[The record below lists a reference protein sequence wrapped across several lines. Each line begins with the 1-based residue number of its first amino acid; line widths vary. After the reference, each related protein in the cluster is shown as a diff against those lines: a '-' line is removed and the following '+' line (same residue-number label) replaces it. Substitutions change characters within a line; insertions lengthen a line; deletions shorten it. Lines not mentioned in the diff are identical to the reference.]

1 MKKFIALLLSVLLC
15 FSLCACGGKSEDTQ
29 TTEPST
35 EATTEETTE
44 DINTLNEAELFSA
57 KFCMV
62 YMKHLKNPYSFTVRS
77 ICCYKQVEG
86 QYKIFVKY
94 TAENGYGGTVADQI
108 GTMSYMD
115 DEELNKLSSDSS
127 YLSIYTTDMEPSY
140 NKGDQ
145 LDANKIQNYINNN
158 F

>member
-77 ICCYKQVEG
+77 IWCYKQGEDIRPHY
-86 QYKIFVKY
+86 QAIQHNREYARPRLRHQ
-94 TAENGYGGTVADQI
+94 TRT
-108 GTMSYMD
+108 
-115 DEELNKLSSDSS
+115 ELLRYRQPHPHRKR
-127 YLSIYTTDMEPSY
+127 
-140 NKGDQ
+140 
-145 LDANKIQNYINNN
+145 
-158 F
+158 